1 VFGTFV
7 NVFLVPKLEVGYG
20 VVADLS
26 DEGVVVCGTLTE
38 NFFRQTVDELVQRFY
53 VKCVNCYIVVECT
66 ELTKMCVSHS
76 DVIEYLHLLRYY
88 AVLNGK

>member
-1 VFGTFV
+1 V

-26 DEGVVVCGTLTE
+26 DEWVVVCGTLTE

-53 VKCVNCYIVVECT
+53 VKCGVKKGDVCT
-66 ELTKMCVSHS
+66 GCFLGQSGRSVALTTHS
-76 DVIEYLHLLRYY
+76 I
-88 AVLNGK
+88 

>member
-7 NVFLVPKLEVGYG
+7 NVFIVPKLEVGYG

-38 NFFRQTVDELVQRFY
+38 NFFGQTVDELVQRFY
-53 VKCVNCYIVVECT
+53 VKSNALKTYCPSRVTDSYEVLLTFVV
-66 ELTKMCVSHS
+66 
-76 DVIEYLHLLRYY
+76 
-88 AVLNGK
+88 

>member
-7 NVFLVPKLEVGYG
+7 KVFLVPKLEVGYG

-38 NFFRQTVDELVQRFY
+38 KFFGQTVDELVQRFY
-53 VKCVNCYIVVECT
+53 VKILDQYCKMEFCYKSVF
-66 ELTKMCVSHS
+66 
-76 DVIEYLHLLRYY
+76 
-88 AVLNGK
+88 